1 MTRTWRKKM
10 PSPAT
15 LAVFAANWRLLM
27 FRGAIALA
35 SGAVAVLWP
44 ELQLDG
50 LVIVFGAYALADALA
65 TTTMAVRARGV
76 RGFGSLLIQSLAGI
90 TAGVIALTWP
100 ALLAT
105 TLPAFV
111 AAWAVT
117 KGVAEIL
124 AAFALRSEVSDEW
137 PLAATG
143 ALSIICGALIVP
155 GLGLDHVA
163 LAWVFGFYA
172 IFLGIFL
179 LAIARRLRQLA
190 QEMAGS

>member
-1 MTRTWRKKM
+1 M
-10 PSPAT
+10 PPPAT
-15 LAVFAANWRLLM
+15 LSLFAANWRLLM

-35 SGAVAVLWP
+35 SGAVAVLWR
-44 ELQLDG
+44 ELQLDTWI
-50 LVIVFGAYALADALA
+50 VVFGAYALADALA

-76 RGFGSLLIQSLAGI
+76 RGFGSLLAQGLVGI
-90 TAGVIALTWP
+90 TAGVVALMWP
-100 ALLAT
+100 AMVAT

-111 AAWAVT
+111 AAWAAT

-124 AAFALRSEVSDEW
+124 AAIALRPEVSDEW

-143 ALSIICGALIVP
+143 ALSITCGALIMP

-179 LAIARRLRQLA
+179 LSIARRLRQLA
-190 QEMAGS
+190 QEMTRPRSSAPHST